1 MTMRL
6 RLHHMGV
13 EPLAFGCSPAH
24 EALRSLHVL
33 TDIKHHPL
41 HISWALRTRTRMTS
55 ELKDDADRFAFWYL
69 DRPLV
74 VRELWPQADVGAWP
88 DELSVLRQAPVEQFA
103 EQLIHGALTRN
114 GLGPRV
120 PLDRFL
126 GNPELQEQALAQI
139 QARHPASLPVMRE
152 LIADP
157 EHSRERFAQFLTSYW
172 QACISPDWPTLE
184 ARLRADIARRGRA
197 MSRRGLL
204 QMLEELSPHVRV
216 DHNSDEVVIRRP
228 GLRKDADQLD
238 LTLTGHDQLL
248 LVPSHFVWPELTA
261 VAQRDPQDGREQQTV
276 LIVYALAEM
285 QREGRAPVPPQGL
298 LKLLR
303 SAGDPT
309 RLQVLQLLVQQ
320 PRSTRE
326 IAGLIGL
333 TEAAI
338 SKQLK
343 LLQDAGWVTPE
354 RRSYYVYYRLVRES
368 LTDLSE
374 GLEQMLG

>member
-6 RLHHMGV
+6 RLHHMGGAPV
-13 EPLAFGCSPAH
+13 AFGCSPAH

-33 TDIKHHPL
+33 TDVKHHPL
-41 HISWALRTRTRMTS
+41 HISWALRARTRMTS
-55 ELKDDADRFAFWYL
+55 ELKDEAETFAFWYL

-74 VRELWPQADVGAWP
+74 FREIWPQASVGSWT
-88 DELSVLRQAPVEQFA
+88 DELSALRRAPIEQFT
-103 EQLIHGALTRN
+103 EQLIHGALMDN
-114 GLGPRV
+114 GLGRRT
-120 PLDRFL
+120 PLEMFL
-126 GNPELQEQALAQI
+126 GSGELQAQALGRI
-139 QARHPASLPVMRE
+139 ETRHPASLAVMRE
-152 LIADP
+152 LITDP
-157 EHSRERFAQFLTSYW
+157 EHSRQRFARFLSSYW
-172 QACISPDWPTLE
+172 QACIGPDWPNLE

-197 MSRRGLL
+197 MSRRGLPR
-204 QMLEELSPHVRV
+204 MLEELSPHVRV
-216 DHNSDEVVIRRP
+216 DHTSDEVVIRRP
-228 GLRKDADQLD
+228 GLRTDADQLD
-238 LTLTGHDQLL
+238 LTLTDHDQLL

-338 SKQLK
+338 SKHLK

-368 LTDLSE
+368 LTDLSH